1 MTEMRD
7 LQILEKDGEKNLLAT
22 HRFFLLISNG
32 IREELK
38 KYSRLQ
44 RYLAYQAEDFMS
56 YEEKKR
62 IIPEELRNSPEDLK
76 KFKEDRL
83 KLEYE
88 FLVRE
93 LSLEFLKAYKFQV
106 MLQQTSKTPDNY
118 QNYWLKTK
126 GAFTSVVRNIVNDKI
141 KKLRKEYRQKCIQAF
156 FSDPRTVYWSE
167 LSESSIQSNHSAE
180 MKIADY
186 LSKANLNQKEMQ
198 AVYNFMERDESLSE
212 EIIDKIR
219 LANSYEERHAESR
232 ESAKKAVI
240 NPLLGKSPT
249 ECCEYINGFAA
260 EFFFNLLVGNLKSKN
275 LYRQDEWNHLRK
287 FLPFLPPNP
296 LFAPPLACPKKIASN
311 MGLTAQKLMKTLTKI
326 CPLAIHEIMGARTNK
341 QSTYLID
348 ENLFSAFFPIIRP
361 LFKMEK
367 KYRGWLAMIKQELG
381 YRDRSGPVQFVKRKI
396 KSGVVPDYYFEVVP
410 PTPDR
415 VKLIKN
421 LKNERVNEP
430 EGIWME
436 GDAKPLTRKEI
447 QKSLQLTCP
456 QETGPLPG

>member
-1 MTEMRD
+1 M
-7 LQILEKDGEKNLLAT
+7 
-22 HRFFLLISNG
+22 
-32 IREELK
+32 
-38 KYSRLQ
+38 
-44 RYLAYQAEDFMS
+44 
-56 YEEKKR
+56 
-62 IIPEELRNSPEDLK
+62 
-76 KFKEDRL
+76 
-83 KLEYE
+83 
-88 FLVRE
+88 
-93 LSLEFLKAYKFQV
+93 
-106 MLQQTSKTPDNY
+106 KT
-118 QNYWLKTK
+118 
-126 GAFTSVVRNIVNDKI
+126 
-141 KKLRKEYRQKCIQAF
+141 
-156 FSDPRTVYWSE
+156 
-167 LSESSIQSNHSAE
+167 
-180 MKIADY
+180 ADY
-186 LSKANLNQKEMQ
+186 LSQVINKANLNQKEMQ
-198 AVYNFMERDESLSE
+198 AVYNSMERDEILSK
-212 EIIDKIR
+212 EIINKIR
-219 LANSYEERHAESR
+219 LANSYEERHAESW

-260 EFFFNLLVGNLKSKN
+260 EFLLNLLVGNLKSKN
-275 LYRQDEWNHLRK
+275 LYRQDDWNHLRK
-287 FLPFLPPNP
+287 FLPFLPSNP
-296 LFAPPLACPKKIASN
+296 LFAPPLACPKKMASN
-311 MGLTAQKLMKTLTKI
+311 MGLTVQKLMGTLTKI
-326 CPLAIHEIMGARTNK
+326 CPLAIHEIMGVRTNK

-447 QKSLQLTCP
+447 QKSLQSFDVPPRNWIT
-456 QETGPLPG
+456 PGLKSDKM